1 MSAHA
6 TACSPPYATRSR
18 SLHHESFHAEEVR
31 AGCEQLE
38 ERSLLSALSPAQMR
52 HAYGMDAVSF
62 TANGQTVQGTGAG
75 QTIAIIVADHNP
87 FLTSE
92 LSTFD
97 SAFGLPNPA
106 LNQVNLAGGQTNEGW
121 AQEEAIDVEWSHVM
135 APGASIMVV
144 EAASDGAPDLM
155 NAVNFARQQP
165 GVSVVS
171 MSWGSSEFRGQ
182 RNYDQFFTTPAGH
195 NGVTFVTASGDSGA
209 KYGCAVA
216 GDLAQ
221 RRGGRRHHAPG
232 RCPGERHLR
241 DSLVGQRRR
250 TQLPSCPNRSTS
262 VVFSRADGGRRP
274 TLRSME
280 ILIPACPST
289 SSVHRSGRATGSRSG
304 APVSRLSCLP
314 ASWPSP
320 TRGECFCG
328 GGTLD
333 GPSQTLPYLYAA
345 SSSDFRD
352 VTVGSNGYRATRG
365 YDLVT
370 GRGAPAGPTF
380 VTDLASG
387 VIVPVVTG
395 SAKSKATKAKRA
407 VVKPASPALAVS
419 HGTTRSRA
427 FAHLNPGVSSDRDAR
442 FHPSAMEAHH
452 AGPRT

>member
-1 MSAHA
+1 M
-6 TACSPPYATRSR
+6 SR
-18 SLHHESFHAEEVR
+18 SMRRKFR

-38 ERSLLSALSPAQMR
+38 ERNLLSALSPTQMR

-97 SAFGLPNPA
+97 ASFGLPNPT
-106 LNQVNLAGGQTNEGW
+106 LKQVDLAGGQTNEGW
-121 AQEEAIDVEWSHVM
+121 AQEEALDVEWAHVM
-135 APGASIMVV
+135 APGAAIMVV
-144 EAASDGAPDLM
+144 EAASDGAPALM
-155 NAVNFARQQP
+155 NAVNFARQQA

-209 KYGCAVA
+209 RYGAQWPATSPNVVAVGATTLRVDAQGNVISETAWAGSGGGRSAIVPEPQYQRSVQASGRRTTPDIAIDGDPNTGVPVYVISPAFGSGSWITLGGTSLSAQLFAGIVAVA
-216 GDLAQ
+216 DQ
-221 RRGGRRHHAPG
+221 GRV
-232 RCPGERHLR
+232 L
-241 DSLVGQRRR
+241 L
-250 TQLPSCPNRSTS
+250 
-262 VVFSRADGGRRP
+262 
-274 TLRSME
+274 
-280 ILIPACPST
+280 
-289 SSVHRSGRATGSRSG
+289 
-304 APVSRLSCLP
+304 
-314 ASWPSP
+314 
-320 TRGECFCG
+320 G

-333 GPSQTLPYLYAA
+333 GPSQTLPFLYAA

-352 VTVGSNGYRATRG
+352 VTVGSNGYRAARG

-380 VTDLASG
+380 VTDLARD
-387 VIVPVVTG
+387 VVPAVTG

-407 VVKPASPALAVS
+407 VVKPAALALAVR
-419 HGTTRSRA
+419 HGRRDFPSV
-427 FAHLNPGVSSDRDAR
+427 AHLPPVASSESPAR
-442 FHPSAMEAHH
+442 FHPRAKEAHH
-452 AGPRT
+452 AGPRTQRK